1 MDHGVLL
8 VGYGTENGVD
18 YWKVERNEMGKLFRT
33 ASCLENTL
41 EVEHIVCV
49 YIYIC
54 TYEFIY
60 IYTLIYLDFGMCMY
74 ICIFKYREIATV
86 SLHLET

>member
-41 EVEHIVCV
+41 EVEHAH
-49 YIYIC
+49 
-54 TYEFIY
+54 IY

-74 ICIFKYREIATV
+74 ICIFKYRDREIATV